1 MLFENNRIDIYY
13 RESQDLRNAARELKE
28 EIQRNDRYLI
38 EHKKEFWIRLII
50 YGHKK
55 PLQREYSDNLLI
67 DMLNMDDDV
76 YDAFTEFIVHLVQ
89 SDAIVIMS
97 NFLLSN
103 GMGVHQLNL
112 YR

>member
-1 MLFENNRIDIYY
+1 MLFENNRIDISY
-13 RESQDLRNAARELKE
+13 RESQVLRNVARELKE
-28 EIQRNDRYLI
+28 KIQRNDRYLI
-38 EHKKEFWIRLII
+38 EHKKDFWIQLII

-76 YDAFTEFIVHLVQ
+76 YDAFTEFIVYLVQ

-97 NFLLSN
+97 NYLLSN

>member
-1 MLFENNRIDIYY
+1 MLFENNRIDISY
-13 RESQDLRNAARELKE
+13 RESQVLRNVA
-28 EIQRNDRYLI
+28 
-38 EHKKEFWIRLII
+38 KKDFWIRLII

-97 NFLLSN
+97 NYLLSN